1 MVQPISP
8 RRGYVKK
15 GFIEALMLE
24 NVSSIQTDK
33 PKKVTIVCFLGNETS
48 RSKCR
53 GFKIHI
59 KNCNSF
65 IFKGFNM
72 L

>member
-15 GFIEALMLE
+15 DFIEGLILE
-24 NVSSIQTDK
+24 NVSSTQIDK
-33 PKKVTIVCFLGNETS
+33 PKKGTIVCYLGNESS

-65 IFKGFNM
+65 TFKGFDM